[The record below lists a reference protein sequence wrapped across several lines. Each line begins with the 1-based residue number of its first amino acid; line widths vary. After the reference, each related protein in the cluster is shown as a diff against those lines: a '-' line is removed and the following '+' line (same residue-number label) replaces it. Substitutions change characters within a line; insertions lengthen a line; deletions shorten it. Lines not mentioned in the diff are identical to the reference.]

1 MSFQTFDTETINRKG
16 FGQACLLIASR
27 PDGTI
32 KTREFPKSFAGVFS
46 FLASKP
52 RPTYVCYNMDFDT
65 RAIVHPNFLPFR
77 VVEEVGLFGRAE
89 HRGMR
94 FQFIPGKFLEVRGP
108 GVGRNGFMLNDLAQF
123 YGMSLAAASAKY
135 LPGNEKL
142 PFPKSWY
149 NQMDKCLTDHRRAR
163 TMAYAIQ
170 DVRSTE
176 GLKDILLNSLAA
188 LGIKTKR
195 LSSCASLARARHG
208 HILERVRAPDY
219 INKIFERGFF
229 GGRIECN
236 RLGVVKGVKL
246 YDINSAYPS
255 EIAKLKDPTKGEH
268 VESSNGSRRK
278 RSPDYGLYLVE
289 SSIPRGEVFGP
300 LAMRSHGKVFYPVG
314 SIRTW
319 ACLPGIEALR
329 EARFPFKI
337 LKAYEIFDCPKEPIL
352 PDIEEL
358 YKARKHPDGSPTDAQ
373 LAIKLLI
380 NSDYGLTAEATNYLA
395 EDPTGGRLA
404 GSHSVTSRSRYGKL
418 TNFVLA
424 SQITEAVR
432 MRLWKE
438 ARRMGND
445 VHFMA
450 TDGLLVRDTRSLP
463 CGPGLGE
470 WGLKGTF
477 ESATI
482 LGCGRY
488 LLRGKSG
495 APVGHDEEFHL
506 RGFPVRRE
514 LFDKLARC
522 KRKRAYIKTLDTLSL
537 REWASDLLADSLNV
551 LAPSSKRLEVNDEK
565 RYWLKTFPAVKDY
578 FTGTVESKPFI
589 VGRPGDFQP

>member
-1 MSFQTFDTETINRKG
+1 MNFQSFDTETINRKG

-32 KTREFPKSFAGVFS
+32 KTHEFPKRFEHVFK

-65 RAIVHPNFLPFR
+65 RAIVHPNFLPYD
-77 VVEEVGLFGRAE
+77 VVERVGLFGRAE
-89 HRGMR
+89 HKDMR
-94 FQFIPGKFLEVRGP
+94 FKFIPGKFLEVQGP
-108 GVGRNGFMLNDLAQF
+108 GGKGFMLNDLSQF
-123 YGMSLAAASAKY
+123 YGMSLARASAKY
-135 LPGNEKL
+135 LPGNVKHD
-142 PFPKSWY
+142 FPKSWY
-149 NQMDKCLTDHRRAR
+149 NQMDKCLLDGRRER

-176 GLKDILLNSLAA
+176 GLKDNLVHSLVS

-195 LSSCASLARARHG
+195 LSSCASLARTRYAG
-208 HILERVRAPDY
+208 ILEKVRAPDY
-219 INKIFERGFF
+219 VNKLFERGFF

-236 RLGVVKGVKL
+236 RLGVVSGVKL

-268 VESSNGSRRK
+268 VESSHGSK
-278 RSPDYGLYLVE
+278 RARLPDYGLYLVQAD
-289 SSIPRGEVFGP
+289 IPRSETFGP
-300 LAMRSHGKVFYPVG
+300 LAMRASGKVFYPVG
-314 SIRTW
+314 RIRTW
-319 ACLPGIEALR
+319 CCLPGLQSLR
-329 EARFPFKI
+329 EAGFPFKI
-337 LKAYEIFDCPKEPIL
+337 EKAYEIFDCPAKPIF
-352 PDIEEL
+352 PDIESL
-358 YKARKHPDGSPTDAQ
+358 YLMRKDSSVG
-373 LAIKLLI
+373 LAIKLCL
-380 NSDYGLTAEATNYLA
+380 NSIYGLTAEATNYLA
-395 EDPTGGRLA
+395 EDPTAERLA
-404 GSHSVTSRSRYGKL
+404 GGRSVVSRSRYGKL

-438 ARRMGND
+438 ARRMGNG

-450 TDGLLVRDTRSLP
+450 TDGLLVSDSCSLP

-470 WGLKGTF
+470 WGLKGNF
-477 ESATI
+477 NDAII

-488 LLRGKSG
+488 LLRGKRG
-495 APVGHDEEFHL
+495 AKIGDDEEFHL
-506 RGFPVRRE
+506 RGFPVRRD

-522 KRKRAYIKTLDTLSL
+522 KRKRAYIKMLDTLSL

-565 RYWLKTFPAVKDY
+565 RYWLKKLPAVRDY
-578 FTGTVESKPFI
+578 FSNTIGSRPFI
-589 VGRPGDFQP
+589 VGRPSDF